1 LGAALIPEAATSLRF
16 EGVVCR
22 PVHKIR
28 PARPVE
34 LYMAW
39 GKDNDNPALASL
51 LDKCRDYCRP
61 VAAA

>member
-1 LGAALIPEAATSLRF
+1 
-16 EGVVCR
+16 
-22 PVHKIR
+22 
-28 PARPVE
+28 
-34 LYMAW
+34 MAW